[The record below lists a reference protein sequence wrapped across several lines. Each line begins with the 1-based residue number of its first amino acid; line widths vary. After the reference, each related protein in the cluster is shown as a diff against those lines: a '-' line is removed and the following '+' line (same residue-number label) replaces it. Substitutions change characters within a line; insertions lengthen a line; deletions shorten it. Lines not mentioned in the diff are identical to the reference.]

1 MAEVIAIHI
10 RNNADIKG
18 IIVGNTD
25 IKIKMLA
32 DDTTLLL
39 WDLSS
44 VELAIKDF
52 DIFSKCSG
60 LKLNLQKTK
69 VIPIG
74 SNLYR
79 DKLQKPLS
87 GITLKRGPFKTL
99 GIWFSY
105 NKAEMIDLNFN
116 ERIGNMKKQ
125 LDIWR
130 SRNLSLK
137 GKIVILK
144 TLILPQILFLFNLI
158 YVPKSVLDQI
168 DKLFFSF
175 LWNSDPSKVKR
186 STIIGSITSGGLKM
200 VDIYI
205 MHKVAKAMWI
215 KRLSS
220 IDQCHWKTLFLKLLA
235 MKETLLNKRLD
246 NTFFQKCATAFHKQ
260 VLESWTEIYCSK
272 SFTYKEI
279 LNEYILYNK
288 YITIAKGTISVEVS
302 K

>member
-1 MAEVIAIHI
+1 
-10 RNNADIKG
+10 
-18 IIVGNTD
+18 
-25 IKIKMLA
+25 
-32 DDTTLLL
+32 
-39 WDLSS
+39 
-44 VELAIKDF
+44 
-52 DIFSKCSG
+52 
-60 LKLNLQKTK
+60 
-69 VIPIG
+69 
-74 SNLYR
+74 
-79 DKLQKPLS
+79 
-87 GITLKRGPFKTL
+87 
-99 GIWFSY
+99 
-105 NKAEMIDLNFN
+105 MIDLNFN

-137 GKIVILK
+137 GKIIILK

-175 LWNSDPSKVKR
+175 LWNSKPSKVKR

-235 MKETLLNKRLD
+235 MKETLVNKRLD
-246 NTFFQKCATAFHKQ
+246 NTFFQKCVTAFHKQ

-272 SFTYKEI
+272 SFTFKEI

-288 YITIAKGTISVEVS
+288 YITIAKGTISVERFPNNLGHNVKIIDMLDNS
-302 K
+302 GDLLK